1 MNLSTTRARMLTV
14 AGIGVAAVVVIGGTA
29 TAASQIT
36 AHQLATGAVN
46 SRVIKDGSV
55 HQHDLTPASVKLLH
69 QADGLQGQIDQ
80 LGQQGTAAITQL
92 QQAITQL
99 QGEVNALQPT
109 NTGWVVDNDEGVINT
124 AHEADLT
131 LTNQSVTGSSL
142 SNPNVNLA
150 YTAGDPISFKYSY
163 SGGAADGWGA
173 PRVVAEIDGKWYS
186 TMNDVTPVYN
196 TGTQDGDLWTQSNS
210 LMDANGNDQQPAP
223 SGTITSIAVVYD
235 NLPDPGTVHVHD
247 LTVGGNVLSFK

>member
-36 AHQLATGAVN
+36 AHQLATGAVT

-55 HQHDLTPASVKLLH
+55 REHDLSPGTVKLLH

-80 LGQQGTAAITQL
+80 LGKQGTAAISQL
-92 QQAITQL
+92 QLAITQL

-109 NTGWVVDNDEGVINT
+109 NTGWVVDNDEGVINN

-142 SNPNVNLA
+142 SNPTVNLA
-150 YTAGDPISFKYSY
+150 YTAGQPISFKYSY

-173 PRVVAEIDGKWYS
+173 PRVVAEIDGTWYS

-196 TGTQDGDLWTQSNS
+196 TGTQDGDLWTQSNP
-210 LMDANGNDQQPAP
+210 LIDANGNNQQPAP

-235 NLPDPGTVHVHD
+235 NLPNPGTVHVHD